1 MKYDLSAYE
10 FINLC
15 IDGTTQ
21 EQYLIKTAI
30 KLNVEYELINL
41 LEDLTSENN
50 THDVFIE
57 DLSDVINGGALNI
70 LETEDLQDYEYNF
83 LIFELKEGVYLS
95 IE

>member
-1 MKYDLSAYE
+1 MKYDLNPHE

-15 IDGTTQ
+15 ISGTAE

-30 KLNVEYELINL
+30 NLNVEYELINL

-50 THDVFIE
+50 IYDIFIE
-57 DLSDVINGGALNI
+57 DLCSDINRGFLTI
-70 LETEDLQDYEYNF
+70 LKTEDLQDYGEYGS
-83 LIFELKEGVYLS
+83 IFELKEVVYLS

>member
-1 MKYDLSAYE
+1 MKYELSTYE

-15 IDGTTQ
+15 LEGTTD

-41 LEDLTSENN
+41 LEELTTENN
-50 THDVFIE
+50 IYDIFIE
-57 DLSDVINGGALNI
+57 DLSSDINAGALNI
-70 LETEDLQDYEYNF
+70 LETEDLKDYEHA
-83 LIFELKEGVYLS
+83 LIFELKEGVHLS

>member
-1 MKYDLSAYE
+1 MKYNLSPYE

-50 THDVFIE
+50 IYDIFIE
-57 DLSDVINGGALNI
+57 DLSSIINGGLLTI

>member
-1 MKYDLSAYE
+1 MKYDLSPYE

-15 IDGTTQ
+15 ISGTTH

-30 KLNVEYELINL
+30 NLNVEYELINL
-41 LEDLTSENN
+41 LDELTNENN
-50 THDVFIE
+50 IYDIFIK
-57 DLSDVINGGALNI
+57 DLSSIINGGALTI
-70 LETEDLQDYEYNF
+70 LKTEDLQDYEYN

>member
-1 MKYDLSAYE
+1 MKYNLSPYE

-41 LEDLTSENN
+41 LEDLTIENN
-50 THDVFIE
+50 IYDIFIE
-57 DLSDVINGGALNI
+57 DLSSIINGGLLTI
-70 LETEDLQDYEYNF
+70 LETEDLQDYEYN

>member
-1 MKYDLSAYE
+1 MKYELSTYE

-15 IDGTTQ
+15 LEGTTH

-41 LEDLTSENN
+41 LEELTTENN
-50 THDVFIE
+50 IYDIFIE
-57 DLSDVINGGALNI
+57 DLSSDINAGALNI
-70 LETEDLQDYEYNF
+70 LETEDLKDYEHA
-83 LIFELKEGVYLS
+83 LIFELKEGVCLF

>member
-1 MKYDLSAYE
+1 MKYDLSPYE

-15 IDGTTQ
+15 IEGTTH

-30 KLNVEYELINL
+30 KLNVEYELIDL
-41 LEDLTSENN
+41 LEELTTENN
-50 THDVFIE
+50 IYDIFIK
-57 DLSDVINGGALNI
+57 DLSSDINAGALNI
-70 LETEDLQDYEYNF
+70 LETEDLKDYEHV

>member
-1 MKYDLSAYE
+1 MKYDLSPYE

-15 IDGTTQ
+15 ISGTTQ

-30 KLNVEYELINL
+30 NLNVEYELINL
-41 LEDLTSENN
+41 LDELTNENN
-50 THDVFIE
+50 IYDIFIK
-57 DLSDVINGGALNI
+57 DLSSIINGGALTI
-70 LETEDLQDYEYNF
+70 LKTEDLQDYEYNY

>member
-1 MKYDLSAYE
+1 MKYNLSPYE

-15 IDGTTQ
+15 IEGTTH

-41 LEDLTSENN
+41 LEELTSENN
-50 THDVFIE
+50 IYDIFIE
-57 DLSDVINGGALNI
+57 DLSSIINGGALTI
-70 LETEDLQDYEYNF
+70 VKTEDLKDYEHA
-83 LIFELKEGVYLS
+83 LIFELKEGVHLS

>member
-1 MKYDLSAYE
+1 MKYDLSPYE

-15 IDGTTQ
+15 ISGTTH

-30 KLNVEYELINL
+30 NLNVEYELINL
-41 LEDLTSENN
+41 LEELTSKNN
-50 THDVFIE
+50 IHDIYIK
-57 DLSDVINGGALNI
+57 DLRSDINGGALTI
-70 LETEDLQDYEYNF
+70 LETEDLQDYNEHA

>member
-1 MKYDLSAYE
+1 MKYNLSPYE

-15 IDGTTQ
+15 IEGTTH

-30 KLNVEYELINL
+30 KLNVEYELIDL
-41 LEDLTSENN
+41 LEELTSENN
-50 THDVFIE
+50 IYDIFIK
-57 DLSDVINGGALNI
+57 DLSGDINAGALNI
-70 LETEDLQDYEYNF
+70 LETEDLQDYEYDF

>member
-1 MKYDLSAYE
+1 MKYNLSPYE

>member
-1 MKYDLSAYE
+1 MKYNLSPYE

-15 IDGTTQ
+15 IEGTTH

-30 KLNVEYELINL
+30 KLNVEYELIDL
-41 LEDLTSENN
+41 LEELTTENN
-50 THDVFIE
+50 IYDIFIK
-57 DLSDVINGGALNI
+57 DLSSDINAGALNI
-70 LETEDLQDYEYNF
+70 LETEDLKDYEHV

>member
-1 MKYDLSAYE
+1 MKYNLSPYE

-41 LEDLTSENN
+41 LEELTSENN
-50 THDVFIE
+50 IHDIYIK
-57 DLSDVINGGALNI
+57 DLSSDINGGALTI
-70 LETEDLQDYEYNF
+70 LKTEDLQDYGEYG

>member
-1 MKYDLSAYE
+1 MKYDLSPYE

-15 IDGTTQ
+15 IEGTTH

-30 KLNVEYELINL
+30 KLNVEYELIDL
-41 LEDLTSENN
+41 LEELTSENN
-50 THDVFIE
+50 IYDIFIK
-57 DLSDVINGGALNI
+57 DLSSIINGGALTI
-70 LETEDLQDYEYNF
+70 LKTEDLQDYEYNF